1 MDVAYLAVTFRHN
14 FVRLCIKV
22 IDESVLADVIDDLAR
37 IFEEVPQDQRSAGI
51 GRRLTHEAQQAYGFN
66 VGALRWRLPHEQTCA
81 WACRGACAAQC

>member
-1 MDVAYLAVTFRHN
+1 MDVACLAVTFRHN

-51 GRRLTHEAQQAYGFN
+51 GRRFDS
-66 VGALRWRLPHEQTCA
+66 
-81 WACRGACAAQC
+81 RGAAGIWF